1 MEIFF
6 KLVTELIQTTKAF
19 WMVLLGA
26 GIAIFANNRTTKLAN
41 DGFLRERK
49 KQRYDE
55 SNREKIN
62 ALKQLYELIQEATSL
77 YSVYMARVKFNI
89 TRKQRNPLSDDAENI
104 RLKIIKKF
112 SKASMLV
119 QFYAIEKSI
128 AFDHYQH
135 AVIKGLRLWDAYQL
149 AEVANDNYL
158 HRLSKAHLEL
168 IDKNRG
174 KVMQYEA
181 DLALRIGSSGRKII
195 NQSNLYE
202 DALEELDL

>member
-1 MEIFF
+1 MEVFF

-41 DGFLRERK
+41 EGFLQERK

-55 SNREKIN
+55 TSREKIN
-62 ALKQLYELIQEATSL
+62 ALKQLYELIQEATAL

-89 TRKQRNPLSDDAENI
+89 TRKQRNSLSDDAEI
-104 RLKIIKKF
+104 IELKIIEKF

-128 AFDHYQH
+128 AFDRYKR
-135 AVIKGLRLWDAYQL
+135 AVIKGLRIWDAYQL
-149 AEVANDNYL
+149 AEVTNNNFL

-168 IDKNRG
+168 VDKNRD
-174 KVMQYEA
+174 KVMRYES
-181 DLALRIGSSGRKII
+181 DLALRIGRSGRKII

-202 DALEELDL
+202 SVLEELDL

>member
-1 MEIFF
+1 MEVFF

-55 SNREKIN
+55 TNREKIN

-89 TRKQRNPLSDDAENI
+89 TRKQRNSLSDDAENI
-104 RLKIIKKF
+104 RLKIIEKF

-128 AFDHYQH
+128 AFDHYQR

-149 AEVANDNYL
+149 AEVTNDNYL

-168 IDKNRG
+168 INKNRG

-202 DALEELDL
+202 DVLEELDL

>member
-1 MEIFF
+1 MEVFF

-89 TRKQRNPLSDDAENI
+89 TRKQRNSLPDDAENI
-104 RLKIIKKF
+104 RLKIIEKF

-128 AFDHYQH
+128 AFDHYQR

-149 AEVANDNYL
+149 AEVTNDNYL

-181 DLALRIGSSGRKII
+181 DLALRIGSSGREII

-202 DALEELDL
+202 DVLEELDL

>member
-1 MEIFF
+1 MEVFF

-55 SNREKIN
+55 TNREMIN

-89 TRKQRNPLSDDAENI
+89 TRKQRNSLSDDAENI
-104 RLKIIKKF
+104 RLKIIEKF

-128 AFDHYQH
+128 AFDHYQR

-149 AEVANDNYL
+149 AEVTNDNYL

-202 DALEELDL
+202 DVLEELDL

>member
-1 MEIFF
+1 MEVFF

-26 GIAIFANNRTTKLAN
+26 GIAIFASNRTTKLAN

-55 SNREKIN
+55 TNREKIN

-89 TRKQRNPLSDDAENI
+89 TRKQRNSLSDDAENI
-104 RLKIIKKF
+104 RLKIIEKF

-128 AFDHYQH
+128 AFDHYQR

-149 AEVANDNYL
+149 AEVTNDNYL

-202 DALEELDL
+202 DVLEELDL

>member
-1 MEIFF
+1 MEVFF

-55 SNREKIN
+55 TNREKIN

-89 TRKQRNPLSDDAENI
+89 TRKQRNSLSDDAENI
-104 RLKIIKKF
+104 RLKIIEKF

-128 AFDHYQH
+128 AFDHYQR

-149 AEVANDNYL
+149 AEVKNDNYL

-168 IDKNRG
+168 INKNRG

-202 DALEELDL
+202 DVLEELDL

>member
-1 MEIFF
+1 MEVFF

-55 SNREKIN
+55 TNREKIN

-89 TRKQRNPLSDDAENI
+89 TRKQRNSLSDDAENI
-104 RLKIIKKF
+104 RLKIIEKF

-128 AFDHYQH
+128 AFDHYQR

-149 AEVANDNYL
+149 AEVTNDNYL

-168 IDKNRG
+168 INKNRS

-202 DALEELDL
+202 DVLEELDL

>member
-1 MEIFF
+1 MEVFF

-55 SNREKIN
+55 TNREKIN

-89 TRKQRNPLSDDAENI
+89 TRKQRNSLSDDAENI
-104 RLKIIKKF
+104 RLKIIEKF
-112 SKASMLV
+112 SIASMLV

-128 AFDHYQH
+128 AFDHYQR

-149 AEVANDNYL
+149 AEVKNDNYL

-168 IDKNRG
+168 INKNRS

-202 DALEELDL
+202 DVLEELDL